1 MSFKNNEALQI
12 KNSKNKNSGW
22 VCLIDSIIYLIIEI
36 IINYKHK
43 KELNEKDGYISHL
56 AEIQKIKIELNE
68 NRFHNYEYSQQ
79 SRHSRLPDDPNY
91 DESVIKPE
99 KAIIEGQEENNIE
112 RINDENNK
120 SYDNNIDKNINNN
133 KGDEKE
139 ERIKII
145 RF

>member
-68 NRFHNYEYSQQ
+68 NRFHNYEYS
-79 SRHSRLPDDPNY
+79 
-91 DESVIKPE
+91 
-99 KAIIEGQEENNIE
+99 
-112 RINDENNK
+112 
-120 SYDNNIDKNINNN
+120 
-133 KGDEKE
+133 
-139 ERIKII
+139 
-145 RF
+145 